1 MKLNRTSLRRLIL
14 KEFLKL
20 DNQFDQVVEPKD
32 KNSFSLHCFRTN
44 IPMPKSGQ
52 LGEDAWIY
60 FYTPDLML
68 QYLKNDVIMLDDD
81 NLYLSH
87 LFGDPQ
93 SPVTQSKIMSRFCG
107 PNVDSVVIFDYSGTE
122 FTHQKWSSLSGKNR
136 GRQPAELISYQMI
149 PNVIN
154 FNCG

>member
-1 MKLNRTSLRRLIL
+1 MKLSRQKLRQLIL
-14 KEFLKL
+14 KEFLDLERKV
-20 DNQFDQVVEPKD
+20 DQEVAPKD

-44 IPMPKSGQ
+44 LPMPKSGQ

-68 QYLKNDVIMLDDD
+68 QYLKNDIIMPDDD

-93 SPVTQSKIMSRFCG
+93 SPATQSKIMSRFCG
-107 PNVDSVVIFDYSGTE
+107 PNVDSVVIFDHSGTE
-122 FTHQKWSSLSGKNR
+122 FTHQKWSSLSSKNR
-136 GRQPAELISYQMI
+136 GRQPVELISYQII
-149 PNVIN
+149 PNVIG
-154 FNCG
+154 FDCG

>member
-1 MKLNRTSLRRLIL
+1 MKLTQRKLRRLIL
-14 KEFLKL
+14 REFLDLEQRL
-20 DNQFDQVVEPKD
+20 DQEAAPKD
-32 KNSFSLHCFRTN
+32 KNSFSLYCFRTN
-44 IPMPKSGQ
+44 LPMPKSGQ
-52 LGEDAWIY
+52 LGRDTWSY

-68 QYLKNDVIMLDDD
+68 QYLKNDVATVEDD

-93 SPVTQSKIMSRFCG
+93 SPETHSKIAARFCG
-107 PNVDSVVIFDYSGTE
+107 ANVDSVVIFDYSGTE

-136 GRQPAELISYQMI
+136 GRQPIELISYQMI

-154 FNCG
+154 FNCK

>member
-1 MKLNRTSLRRLIL
+1 MKLHRRTLRRLIL
-14 KEFLKL
+14 KEFLDLEQRL
-20 DNQFDQVVEPKD
+20 DQELDPKD
-32 KNSFSLHCFRTN
+32 KNSFSLYCIRTN
-44 IPMPKSGQ
+44 LPMPKTGQ
-52 LGEDAWIY
+52 LGRDTWAY

-68 QYLKNDVIMLDDD
+68 QYLKNDVLMPDDD

-93 SPVTQSKIMSRFCG
+93 SPETHSKISSRFCG
-107 PNVDSVVIFDYSGTE
+107 PNVDSIVIFDYSGPE
-122 FTHQKWSSLSGKNR
+122 YTHQKWSSLSGKNR
-136 GRQPAELISYQMI
+136 GRQPVELISYQMI